1 MKPTFID
8 LFCGIGG
15 FRLALEAV
23 GAKCVFSCDKDRQ
36 ARLTYEANFKEVPAG
51 DITKIEAGS
60 IPDFNILCA
69 GFPCQPF
76 SIAGK
81 QRGFKDTR
89 GTLFFEIMRI
99 VKAKKPEVIF
109 LENVENLVRHDDG
122 NTLRVILDTLEG
134 LGYDVHYQV
143 LNAAHY
149 GVAQIRRRIYFV
161 CFRKDLPAEF
171 SFPEPTF
178 KDVAVED
185 CLLPAVDEKYYLDPG
200 LFTIYKP
207 DTFIRQLDTYR
218 MGYIGT
224 PGQGRHLYSIKGCS
238 PTFVVSARGPC
249 GSTEA
254 YYINKRMR
262 RLTPYEAKQI
272 LGFPDDFVFP
282 VKEDRIYQQLGN
294 SVAVPVVRMIAEK
307 IMETMIFNMSRETGS
322 CESPRKD
329 AL

>member
-1 MKPTFID
+1 
-8 LFCGIGG
+8 
-15 FRLALEAV
+15 
-23 GAKCVFSCDKDRQ
+23 
-36 ARLTYEANFKEVPAG
+36 
-51 DITKIEAGS
+51 
-60 IPDFNILCA
+60 
-69 GFPCQPF
+69 
-76 SIAGK
+76 
-81 QRGFKDTR
+81 
-89 GTLFFEIMRI
+89 MRI

-185 CLLPAVDEKYYLDPG
+185 FLLPAVDEKYYLDPG

-262 RLTPYEAKQI
+262 RLTPYEAKRI

>member
-23 GAKCVFSCDKDRQ
+23 GAKCVFSCDKDKH
-36 ARLTYEANFKEVPAG
+36 ARLTYADNFKEVPAG
-51 DITKIEAGS
+51 DITTIAADS
-60 IPDFNILCA
+60 IHDFNILCG

-89 GTLFFEIMRI
+89 GTLFFEIARI
-99 VKAKKPEVIF
+99 VRAKQPEVVF
-109 LENVENLVRHDDG
+109 LENVPNLARHDNG
-122 NTLRVILDTLEG
+122 NTLRVILDTLDG

-149 GVAQIRRRIYFV
+149 GVPQIRKRIYFV
-161 CFRKDLPAEF
+161 CFRKDLRVNF

-178 KDVAVED
+178 EDVAVED
-185 CLLPAVDEKYYLDPG
+185 YLEENVDETYYLDINSIT
-200 LFTIYKP
+200 FYKP
-207 DTFIRQLDTYR
+207 DTTVRQLDTYR
-218 MGYIGT
+218 MGYIKSIS
-224 PGQGRHLYSIKGCS
+224 QGRRVYGVKGCA
-238 PTFVVSARGPC
+238 PTFVVSARGPA

-254 YYINKRMR
+254 YYINGRVR
-262 RLTPYEAKQI
+262 RLTPYEVKRI
-272 LGFPDDFVFP
+272 MGFPDDFVFP
-282 VKEDRIYQQLGN
+282 VREERIYQQLGN

-307 IMETMIFNMSRETGS
+307 IVETGIFKRS
-322 CESPRKD
+322 EEK
-329 AL
+329 AA